1 MIAALTLAA
10 LTLAP
15 LAWLWLYEKP
25 RALDGDQFFDTITDW
40 RDDVT
45 DTQPMYDTIAA
56 VMAPQLIAE
65 AEAIC
70 EAAS

>member
-1 MIAALTLAA
+1 MIAALALAA

-40 RDDVT
+40 RNDLGCPDYIRTNVVE
-45 DTQPMYDTIAA
+45 M
-56 VMAPQLIAE
+56 AE
-65 AEAIC
+65 AAM
-70 EAAS
+70 AVRGVAS